1 MKLIFAKVSAQLFQP
16 TYKPKI
22 EILGDDSDSDS
33 DVEDAEDE
41 RLLLKT
47 SKTSSQN
54 SRPLIQE
61 IDDTGDE
68 SESTVSM
75 SRSVIEEVSMENIQ
89 PVISDT
95 PRSDQEVQASSELLD
110 AIGKV
115 LGKGSAS
122 HRGKI
127 DFTEE
132 EKKFAAM
139 TKEEKIQD
147 LAENLGSTVGRK
159 SNNMDI
165 WQPEDELD

>member
-1 MKLIFAKVSAQLFQP
+1 MTIHLFQP

-33 DVEDAEDE
+33 ETEDTEDDK
-41 RLLLKT
+41 LFIKT
-47 SKTSSQN
+47 SKTSGPN

-61 IDDTGDE
+61 MDDTGDD
-68 SESTVSM
+68 SESTFST
-75 SRSVIEEVSMENIQ
+75 SRSLIEEVSIESIQ
-89 PVISDT
+89 PVVSDT
-95 PRSDQEVQASSELLD
+95 PRSEQEVHASGELLE

-122 HRGKI
+122 SRGKV
-127 DFTEE
+127 DFSED

-159 SNNMDI
+159 SDNMDI